1 MEVLFTFLA
10 DRYERRSVIIIS
22 NLVFSQWARIFKDP
36 MTTATAIDQLVNHC
50 VILELTGPSYR
61 TEKTLNKKHVLEIT
75 SDGSNDPYPA
85 PGTGN
90 YSDCQK

>member
-10 DRYERRSVIIIS
+10 DRYERRSVIITS
-22 NLVFSQWARIFKDP
+22 NLGFSQWANICKDP
-36 MTTATAIDQLVNHC
+36 MTTATAIYPLVNHC

-61 TEKTLNKKHVLEIT
+61 TEKALNKKHVLEIT

-85 PGTGN
+85 PGTEN
-90 YSDCQK
+90 